1 LEMLETS
8 DLFKAAFMLAMGAV
22 LSRVRFSAAR
32 RPIAFF
38 EVHGSGITRL
48 DQEYRCGR
56 ARVNPVQYREQLNHL
71 RDILFEK
78 LRANE
83 QGRRRYDE
91 KHRHQ
96 SHGRR

>member
-8 DLFKAAFMLAMGAV
+8 DLFKAAFLLAMGGF
-22 LSRVRFSAAR
+22 LSRVRFSSAI

-38 EVHGSGITRL
+38 EVHGQGINRM

-56 ARVNPVQYREQLNHL
+56 ARVNPVQYRAQLNHL

-78 LRANE
+78 LRENE

-91 KHRHQ
+91 KQRHQ
-96 SHGRR
+96 PHGRR

>member
-8 DLFKAAFMLAMGAV
+8 DLFKAAFLLTMGGF
-22 LSRVRFSAAR
+22 LNRVRFSSAI

-38 EVHGSGITRL
+38 EVHGQGINRL

-78 LRANE
+78 LRQND
-83 QGRRRYDE
+83 QGRRYDDNRPGKR
-91 KHRHQ
+91 KH
-96 SHGRR
+96 